1 MTQRDFL
8 PEKFLPQWLDM
19 VVWGHEHECIAE
31 PQESVEGQYFVLQP
45 GSSVATSLSG
55 GESVEKKVV
64 IMEIM
69 GDQYRTVPIPLRT
82 VRPFVIS
89 DVKLSDDL
97 DPLDANPQQIEDYLT
112 EKINEIITS
121 IKRDPKYANADR
133 PELPLVRLRVE
144 YTGFPRITNINKFG
158 QRFIGKVAN
167 PEELLLF
174 SKQKVVASKGQTS
187 DNMQRSSAV
196 CLVCST
202 HSLCVL
208 SICSGKGDGSKAADD
223 KQLDAFLHADRAD
236 KIPPIHEL
244 VKLLIRQQASSLAVL
259 TESKMAEYVDD
270 YVNRKDL
277 DSIADGVSKS
287 IKHMTKTVKAEP
299 ALAKVRQVTA
309 PRLAKRCIAL
319 LLISAGVVSLSV
331 CRIL

>member
-1 MTQRDFL
+1 MHLLASSRSLNSAEGKGLTLCFISSVSFRTRHTVTQRDFL

-31 PQESVEGQYFVLQP
+31 PQESVEGGYFVLQP

-69 GDQYRTVPIPLRT
+69 GDQYRTVPVTLHT

-97 DPLDANPQQIEDYLT
+97 DPLDSNPQQIEEYLT
-112 EKINEIITS
+112 DKINEIITS
-121 IKRDPKYANADR
+121 IKRDPRYANADR

-144 YTGFPRITNINKFG
+144 HTGFPRITNVNKFG

-174 SKQKVVASKGQTS
+174 SKQKAVATKGQTHIG
-187 DNMQRSSAV
+187 NRSVAAG
-196 CLVCST
+196 
-202 HSLCVL
+202 L
-208 SICSGKGDGSKAADD
+208 S
-223 KQLDAFLHADRAD
+223 R
-236 KIPPIHEL
+236 P
-244 VKLLIRQQASSLAVL
+244 
-259 TESKMAEYVDD
+259 
-270 YVNRKDL
+270 
-277 DSIADGVSKS
+277 
-287 IKHMTKTVKAEP
+287 
-299 ALAKVRQVTA
+299 
-309 PRLAKRCIAL
+309 
-319 LLISAGVVSLSV
+319 LISLSSCFSSCFPCDLRQSGWHQV
-331 CRIL
+331 R